1 VAFLSLDFF
10 PPLLCPKGQV
20 PAVFARAM
28 PESILALL
36 ISTYEIKRSQI
47 KERDTA
53 LTLMLQKGRGSPE
66 PCGVLGSQVPW
77 KNPTHAL
84 RTKRD
89 MCSWPARW

>member
-1 VAFLSLDFF
+1 
-10 PPLLCPKGQV
+10 
-20 PAVFARAM
+20 M

-66 PCGVLGSQVPW
+66 PCGVLGS
-77 KNPTHAL
+77 
-84 RTKRD
+84 
-89 MCSWPARW
+89 